1 MQTPMP
7 EGLRALR
14 DAIAAGQ
21 VSAAEVARHHLDRI
35 ERLDPAVGAY
45 LTVDADAARAQAESV
60 DARRRRGEPL
70 GALAGVPLGLKD
82 NLLTRGLRTTC
93 ASRMLDTF
101 VPPYDATVVSRL
113 RGAGAVFLGKLN
125 LDEFAMGS
133 STENSAYQLTRNP
146 WDLRRA
152 PGGSSGGSA
161 AAVAAN
167 LCAGALGT
175 DTGGSIRQPASF
187 CGVVGLKPTYGRVS
201 RFGVIAFASSLDQVG
216 PMARD
221 VRDTAALFEAIGGV
235 DPADSTSSEA
245 PMPALE
251 AALRANGDLRG
262 LRLGLP
268 REYFPDEGLDPAVRA
283 AVDAAVEVLRDLGAE
298 IVPVSLPHTQYAI
311 STYYLIATAEASSNL
326 ARFDG
331 VRYGHRTPA
340 PPDLQALYARSRG
353 EGFGLEV
360 VRRIMLGTFALSAGY
375 QDAYYGKAAQARTLI
390 RRDFESAFEQ
400 VDALVTPTAPTT
412 AFALGERTADPL
424 QMYLADVFTIACNLA
439 GLPGLSMPCGFDAAG
454 LPVGLQLLGRP
465 FDEAGL
471 FRIAAAYEDAT
482 DAARRRPAEP
492 FVGEE
497 ALR

>member
-1 MQTPMP
+1 MQHPMP
-7 EGLRALR
+7 EGLRPLR
-14 DAIAAGQ
+14 DALASGQ
-21 VSAAEVARHHLDRI
+21 LSAEEATRHQLDRI
-35 ERLDPAVGAY
+35 ERVDAAVGAF
-45 LTVDADAARAQAESV
+45 LTVDAEGALAQARNV
-60 DARRRRGEPL
+60 DARRRGGEPV
-70 GALAGVPLGLKD
+70 GALAGVPIGLKD

-93 ASRMLDTF
+93 ASRMLERF
-101 VPPYDATVVSRL
+101 VPPYDATVVRRL
-113 RGAGAVFLGKLN
+113 RDADAIFLGKLN

-133 STENSAYQLTRNP
+133 STENSAFQVTRNP

-161 AAVAAN
+161 AAVAAG

-221 VRDTAALFEAIGGV
+221 VRDTATLFEAIGGF
-235 DPADSTSSEA
+235 DPADSTSSDA

-251 AALRANGDLRG
+251 SALRADGDLAG
-262 LRLGLP
+262 LRIGLP
-268 REYFPDEGLDPAVRA
+268 REYFPDEGLEPGVRA
-283 AVDAAVEVLRDLGAE
+283 AVEAAVEVLRGLGAE

-331 VRYGHRTPA
+331 VRYGHRTAAPA
-340 PPDLQALYARSRG
+340 DLQALYTRSRG
-353 EGFGLEV
+353 EAFGLEV
-360 VRRIMLGTFALSAGY
+360 ARRIMLGTFALSAGY
-375 QDAYYGKAAQARTLI
+375 QDAYYGKAAQVRTLI
-390 RRDFESAFEQ
+390 RRDFEAAFAQ
-400 VDALVTPTAPTT
+400 VDALVTPTSPTT
-412 AFALGERTADPL
+412 AFPLGERVADPL
-424 QMYLADVFTIACNLA
+424 QMYLADIFTIACNLA

-471 FRIAAAYEDAT
+471 FRIAAAYEDASVV
-482 DAARRRPAEP
+482 AGRRPAEP
-492 FVGEE
+492 FVGQEVP
-497 ALR
+497 R

>member
-1 MQTPMP
+1 MHSSMP

-14 DAIAAGQ
+14 DAIADGR
-21 VSAAEVARHHLDRI
+21 VSAVEAARHHLDRI
-35 ERLDPAVGAY
+35 TRLDPTLGAY
-45 LTVDADAARAQAESV
+45 LTVDADGALTQAEGI
-60 DARRRRGEPL
+60 DARRRAGEPL
-70 GALAGVPLGLKD
+70 GALAGVPIGLKD

-93 ASRMLDTF
+93 GSRMLERF
-101 VPPYDATVVSRL
+101 VPPCDATVVQRL
-113 RGAGAVFLGKLN
+113 RAAGAVVLGKLN

-133 STENSAYQLTRNP
+133 STENSAFQVTRNP

-161 AAVAAN
+161 AAVAAG

-187 CGVVGLKPTYGRVS
+187 CGIVGLKPTYGRVS
-201 RFGVIAFASSLDQVG
+201 RFGVVAFASSLDQVG

-221 VRDTAALFEAIGGV
+221 VRDTAILFEAIAGV
-235 DPADSTSSEA
+235 DPQDSTSA
-245 PMPALE
+245 DVPRPALGD
-251 AALRANGDLRG
+251 ALRPNRDLAG
-262 LRLGLP
+262 LRIGLP
-268 REYFPDEGLDPAVRA
+268 TEYFPESGLEPGVRA
-283 AVDAAVEVLRDLGAE
+283 AVDAAVEVLRGLGAE

-331 VRYGHRTPA
+331 VRYGHRTAA
-340 PPDLQALYARSRG
+340 PPDLQTLYARSRG
-353 EGFGLEV
+353 EAFGLEV

-375 QDAYYGKAAQARTLI
+375 HDAYYGKAAQVRTLI

-400 VDALVTPTAPTT
+400 VDALVTPTSPTT
-412 AFALGERTADPL
+412 AFPLGERTADPL
-424 QMYLADVFTIACNLA
+424 QMYLADIFTIACNLA

-454 LPVGLQLLGRP
+454 LPVGLQLLGRS

-482 DAARRRPAEP
+482 GSAARRPPEP
-492 FVGEE
+492 FKGQEVS
-497 ALR
+497 R